1 MRLVMGAGLCGRCSR
16 FVCVF
21 FDLILSYSQFVI
33 YQLTRRRRRRDYC
46 TLKMSNNRK
55 DFPSADEVKAKSKQ
69 GKDTLVAKLRED
81 GV

>member
-1 MRLVMGAGLCGRCSR
+1 MGAGLCGRCSR

-21 FDLILSYSQFVI
+21 FDLVLSYSQFII
-33 YQLTRRRRRRDYC
+33 YQLRRRRRDYF

>member
-1 MRLVMGAGLCGRCSR
+1 MGADLCRRCSR

-21 FDLILSYSQFVI
+21 FDLILSYSQFVK
-33 YQLTRRRRRRDYC
+33 YQLRRRRGDYC

>member
-1 MRLVMGAGLCGRCSR
+1 MGAGLCGRCSR

-21 FDLILSYSQFVI
+21 SISYYLSYSQFVI
-33 YQLTRRRRRRDYC
+33 YQLRRRRRDYG

>member
-1 MRLVMGAGLCGRCSR
+1 MGAGLCGRCSR

-33 YQLTRRRRRRDYC
+33 YQLRRRRRRRRDCC

>member
-1 MRLVMGAGLCGRCSR
+1 MGAGLCGRCSR
-16 FVCVF
+16 FLF
-21 FDLILSYSQFVI
+21 ASFLISYYLSYSQFVI
-33 YQLTRRRRRRDYC
+33 YQLRRRRRDYF

>member
-1 MRLVMGAGLCGRCSR
+1 MRLVMGADLCGRCSR

-33 YQLTRRRRRRDYC
+33 YQLRRRRRDYF

>member
-1 MRLVMGAGLCGRCSR
+1 MGADLCGRCSR

-33 YQLTRRRRRRDYC
+33 YQLTRRRRRDYG